1 MPDDKDAILA
11 EFRNAAQLPPH
22 RWASEYPGR
31 KPVAVFCSYV
41 PEEVIHAAGFT
52 PVRIRKQP
60 SRSGAWGEHL
70 QSYACPLARSL
81 LEQGADGELRAFAGA
96 VFAHSCDTMQA
107 LADIW
112 RMRFPSVSAWV
123 VNVPTRLDSPHTADY
138 LRQELAT
145 FHTAL
150 ERFAGSPIH
159 DADLRA
165 SIGLYNRLRALLAR
179 LDTLR
184 DRMSNAQFYSAM
196 LAAQTM
202 PKEDFIPLAEAL
214 IPGLEASPPQDGR
227 ARVIVVGAILDDLT
241 LPALADDLG
250 LRIMGDDL
258 CTSTRYAEG
267 IVPADAPPLAALAA
281 RLLGRAPCPAKHR
294 EHWQRGPALVSLA
307 RERRAQGVVFYLQK
321 FCDPHA
327 FDYADMRRDLA
338 EAGIPH
344 IVLEDDAGPATAQ
357 WRTRLQAFAEMLGGT
372 TP

>member
-1 MPDDKDAILA
+1 MSEDKDVLLA
-11 EFRNAAQLPPH
+11 SLRNAAELSPQQ
-22 RWASEYPGR
+22 WASEYPNR
-31 KPVAVFCSYV
+31 KPIAVFCSYV
-41 PEEVIHAAGFT
+41 PEELIHAAGFT
-52 PVRIRKQP
+52 PVRGRKRP
-60 SRSGAWGEHL
+60 SRSGAWSEHL

-81 LEQGADGELRAFAGA
+81 LEQAADGELRAFAGA

-112 RMRFPSVSAWV
+112 RMRFPSVFAWV

-138 LRQELAT
+138 LRQELAA

-150 ERFAGSPIH
+150 ERLAGNPIS
-159 DADLRA
+159 DADLRT
-165 SIGLYNRLRALLAR
+165 SVGLYNRLRTLLAR

-184 DRMSNAQFYSAM
+184 DRLSNAQFYSAM

-214 IPGLEASPPQDGR
+214 IPRVEAPPPQDGR
-227 ARVIVVGAILDDLT
+227 ARVIIVGAVLDDLT
-241 LPALADDLG
+241 LPALADNLG
-250 LRIMGDDL
+250 LRIVGDDL
-258 CTSTRYAEG
+258 CTSARYAEG
-267 IVPADAPPLAALAA
+267 IVQTDAPPLAALAA
-281 RLLGRAPCPAKHR
+281 RLLERAPCPAKHR
-294 EHWQRGPALVSLA
+294 EDWRRGPALVSLA
-307 RERRAQGVVFYLQK
+307 RERQAQGVVFYLQK

-338 EAGIPH
+338 QAGIPH

-372 TP
+372 AP